1 MGLIRDDWVAQW
13 VIDIESRGDKYMHG
27 TKVPSRLL
35 GKGWIAGTEAEKGL
49 IVNFNAEIP
58 HQHMI
63 SCSRWQDCCVCDI
76 YLFAEIELL
85 RERKCYPRGV
95 RLEY

>member
-1 MGLIRDDWVAQW
+1 MKGI
-13 VIDIESRGDKYMHG
+13 
-27 TKVPSRLL
+27 KVPGWLL

-49 IVNFNAEIP
+49 IVNLNAEIP

-63 SCSRWQDCCVCDI
+63 SCSRWQDCCASDI
-76 YLFAEIELL
+76 YPFAEMESP

-95 RLEY
+95 RLEH